1 MASSWTGSMVLCRN
15 STARSPW
22 LTWRPYDPPMAIAT
36 VSPVTGEVLTS
47 FDELTPEELEDKL
60 ARAAAA
66 AASYRLTSVEQRAG
80 WLDRAADHLEKE
92 ADSVSRL
99 ITTEMGKTYR
109 AAHEEVAKCV
119 RGLRFY
125 AAEGPAFLRA
135 LPGDGARV
143 GAKQTYVTYQP
154 IGVVLAVMPWN
165 LPLWQAMRFA
175 APALTAG
182 NVGILKHASNVPQT
196 ALYME
201 QLFRDA
207 GFPDDVFQTLLIS
220 ARRVEQVLRDDRVE
234 AATLTGSEP
243 AGKSVG
249 AIAGDEIKKVVLE
262 LGGSDPFIVMPSTN
276 LERATDVAVKARTLN
291 NGQSCINGKRF
302 FVHRDIFDRFL
313 ERFVAK
319 MGALVVG
326 DPMDD
331 ATDIGPLAT
340 ESGRDDVEAY
350 VQDAVAKGA
359 KVLVGG
365 KRPDRPGWFY
375 PPTVLTDVTP
385 DMRMYHEEVFGPVAQ
400 VWPVASVEEALRLAN
415 GHPYGLGSNLWSE
428 DEAERELFIRDVQS
442 GMAFINGNTTSY
454 PEIPFGGVKR
464 SGYGRELSDLG
475 MREFM
480 NAKTVW
486 IGEDAGA

>member
-1 MASSWTGSMVLCRN
+1 
-15 STARSPW
+15 
-22 LTWRPYDPPMAIAT
+22 MAIAT
-36 VSPVTGEVLTS
+36 TSPVTGEVLRR

-66 AASYRLTSVEQRAG
+66 AASYRLTGVEERAE
-80 WLDRAADHLEKE
+80 WLHHAADRLEKE
-92 ADSVSRL
+92 VESVSTM
-99 ITTEMGKTYR
+99 ITSEMGKTFR
-109 AAHEEVAKCV
+109 AAEEEVVKCV
-119 RGLRFY
+119 HGLRFY
-125 AAEGPAFLRA
+125 ATEGPAFLRDLESDA
-135 LPGDGARV
+135 GRV
-143 GAKQTYVTYQP
+143 GAARTFVTYQP

-175 APALTAG
+175 APALMAG
-182 NVGILKHASNVPQT
+182 NVGLLKHASNVPQC
-196 ALYME
+196 ALYLE
-201 QLFRDA
+201 ELFHDA

-220 ARRVEQVLRDDRVE
+220 AGRVEQVLRDPRVA

-243 AGKSVG
+243 AGRSVAG
-249 AIAGDEIKKVVLE
+249 IAGDEIKKVVLE

-276 LERATDVAVKARTLN
+276 LERATDVAVKARCLN

-302 FVHRDIFDRFL
+302 FVHEEIGGAFL
-313 ERFVAK
+313 EMFVAK

-326 DPMDD
+326 DPMDA
-331 ATDIGPLAT
+331 ATDVGPLAT
-340 ESGRDDVEAY
+340 ESGRGDVESY
-350 VQDAVAKGA
+350 VDDAVAKGA
-359 KVLVGG
+359 TVLLGG
-365 KRPDRPGWFY
+365 ERPDRPGWFY
-375 PPTVLTDVTP
+375 PPTVLTGTTP

-400 VWPVASVEEALRLAN
+400 VWTVPSLDEALREAN

-428 DEAERELFIRDVQS
+428 DEAERELFVRDVQS

-486 IGEDAGA
+486 IGQHA

>member
-1 MASSWTGSMVLCRN
+1 
-15 STARSPW
+15 
-22 LTWRPYDPPMAIAT
+22 MAIAT
-36 VSPVTGEVLTS
+36 TSPVAGEVLKS
-47 FDELTPEELEDKL
+47 FDELGPEQLEDKL

-80 WLDRAADHLEKE
+80 WLMRAADHLEKE

-99 ITTEMGKTYR
+99 ITTEMGKPYR
-109 AAHEEVAKCV
+109 AAQEEVAKCV

-125 AAEGPAFLRA
+125 ATEGPGFLRA
-135 LPGDGARV
+135 LPGDAGSV

-182 NVGILKHASNVPQT
+182 NVCVLKHASNIPQT
-196 ALYME
+196 ALYLE
-201 QLFRDA
+201 QLFRNA

-220 ARRVEQVLRDDRVE
+220 AHRVEQVLRDDRVK

-243 AGKSVG
+243 AGRSV
-249 AIAGDEIKKVVLE
+249 ATIAGDEIKKVVLE

-302 FVHRDIFDRFL
+302 FIHQDIYQAFIDA
-313 ERFVAK
+313 FVAK

-326 DPMDD
+326 DPMDE
-331 ATDIGPLAT
+331 ATDVGPLAT

-350 VQDAVAKGA
+350 VEDAVAKGA

-365 KRPDRPGWFY
+365 QRPDRPGWFY
-375 PPTVLTDVTP
+375 PPTVLADVTP
-385 DMRMYHEEVFGPVAQ
+385 DMKMYHEEVFGPVAQ
-400 VWPVASVEEALRLAN
+400 VWSVASLEEALRLAN
-415 GHPYGLGSNLWSE
+415 DHPYGLGSNLWSE
-428 DEAERELFIRDVQS
+428 DQAERELFIRDVQS

-454 PEIPFGGVKR
+454 PEIPFGGVKL

-486 IGEDAGA
+486 IGENAGP

>member
-1 MASSWTGSMVLCRN
+1 MGAIMA
-15 STARSPW
+15 
-22 LTWRPYDPPMAIAT
+22 DMAIAT
-36 VSPVTGEVLTS
+36 ISPVTGEVLKS

-66 AASYRLTSVEQRAG
+66 AASYRLTRVEQRAS
-80 WLDRAADHLEKE
+80 WLNQAADNLEKD
-92 ADSVSRL
+92 ADSVSTL

-109 AAHEEVAKCV
+109 AAQEEVAKCV

-125 AAEGPAFLRA
+125 AANGPEFLQN
-135 LPGDGARV
+135 LPGDANTV
-143 GAKQTYVTYQP
+143 GAKETYVTYQP

-182 NVGILKHASNVPQT
+182 NVGVLKHASNVPQT

-201 QLFRDA
+201 QLFREA

-220 ARRVEQVLRDDRVE
+220 SRRVEQVLRDDRIA

-243 AGKSVG
+243 AGRSM
-249 AIAGDEIKKVVLE
+249 ATITGDVIKRMVLE
-262 LGGSDPFIVMPSTN
+262 LGGSDPFIVMPSTD

-302 FVHRDIFDRFL
+302 FVHADIYDAFL
-313 ERFVAK
+313 DKFVAK

-326 DPMDD
+326 DPMDA
-331 ATDIGPLAT
+331 ATDVGPLAT
-340 ESGRDDVEAY
+340 ESGRADVEAY
-350 VQDAVAKGA
+350 VEDAVGKGA
-359 KVLVGG
+359 KALVGG
-365 KRPDRPGWFY
+365 KRLDRPGWFY
-375 PPTVLTDVTP
+375 PPTVLTGITP
-385 DMRMYHEEVFGPVAQ
+385 EMNMYHEEVFGPVAQ
-400 VWPVASVEEALRLAN
+400 VFSVGSLAEALEQAN
-415 GHPYGLGSNLWSE
+415 AHPYGLGSNLWSQ
-428 DEAERELFIRDVQS
+428 DPAERELFIRDVQS

-486 IGEDAGA
+486 IGADVGA

>member
-1 MASSWTGSMVLCRN
+1 
-15 STARSPW
+15 
-22 LTWRPYDPPMAIAT
+22 MAIAT
-36 VSPVTGEVLTS
+36 TSPVTGEVLKT
-47 FDELTPEELEDKL
+47 FDELSPEELEDKL

-66 AASYRLTSVEQRAG
+66 AASYRLTSVEQRVG
-80 WLDRAADHLEKE
+80 WLNQAADNLEKD
-92 ADSVSRL
+92 AGSVSSL
-99 ITTEMGKTYR
+99 ITTEMGKTLR
-109 AAHEEVAKCV
+109 AAKEEVAKCV

-125 AAEGPAFLRA
+125 AAEGPAFLKN
-135 LPGDGARV
+135 LPGDGQSV
-143 GAKQTYVTYQP
+143 GAKQAYVTYQP

-182 NVGILKHASNVPQT
+182 NVGVLKHASNVPQT

-220 ARRVEQVLRDDRVE
+220 SRRVEQVLRDDRVA

-243 AGKSVG
+243 AGRSMA
-249 AIAGDEIKKVVLE
+249 AITGDVIKKMVLE
-262 LGGSDPFIVMPSTN
+262 LGGSDPFFVMPSTN
-276 LERATDVAVKARTLN
+276 LEQASDIAVRARTLN

-302 FVHRDIFDRFL
+302 FVHADVYDAFL
-313 ERFVAK
+313 EKFVAK

-350 VQDAVAKGA
+350 VDDAVSKGA

-365 KRPDRPGWFY
+365 KRLDRPGWFY
-375 PPTVLTDVTP
+375 PPTVLTGVSSE
-385 DMRMYHEEVFGPVAQ
+385 MKMYHEEVFGPVAQ
-400 VWPVASVEEALRLAN
+400 VWSVPSLEEGLRLAN

-428 DEAERELFIRDVQS
+428 DEADRELFIRDVQS

-454 PEIPFGGVKR
+454 PEIPFGGMKR

-486 IGEDAGA
+486 IGDDASA

>member
-1 MASSWTGSMVLCRN
+1 
-15 STARSPW
+15 
-22 LTWRPYDPPMAIAT
+22 MAIAT
-36 VSPVTGEVLTS
+36 TSPVTGEVLKS
-47 FDELTPEELEDKL
+47 FDELSPEELEDKL

-66 AASYRLTSVEQRAG
+66 AGSYRLTSVEQRAG
-80 WLDRAADHLEKE
+80 WLNQAADNLEKD

-99 ITTEMGKTYR
+99 ITTEMGKTFR
-109 AAHEEVAKCV
+109 AAKEEVAKCV

-125 AAEGPAFLRA
+125 AAEGPAFLKN
-135 LPGDGARV
+135 LPGDARSV

-182 NVGILKHASNVPQT
+182 NVGVLKHASNVPQT

-220 ARRVEQVLRDDRVE
+220 SRRVEQVLRDDRIA

-243 AGKSVG
+243 AGRSMA
-249 AIAGDEIKKVVLE
+249 AITGDVIKKMVLE
-262 LGGSDPFIVMPSTN
+262 LGGSDPFFVMPSTN
-276 LERATDVAVKARTLN
+276 LERASDNAVRARTLN

-302 FVHRDIFDRFL
+302 FVHADIYDAFL
-313 ERFVAK
+313 EKFVAK
-319 MGALVVG
+319 MGAIVVG

-350 VQDAVAKGA
+350 VDDALSKGA
-359 KVLVGG
+359 KALVGG
-365 KRPDRPGWFY
+365 KRLDRPGWFY
-375 PPTVLTDVTP
+375 PPTVLTGVTP
-385 DMRMYHEEVFGPVAQ
+385 EMNMYAEEVFGPVAQ
-400 VWPVASVEEALRLAN
+400 VWSVPSLEEGLRLAN

-428 DEAERELFIRDVQS
+428 DDADRELFVRDVQS

>member
-1 MASSWTGSMVLCRN
+1 
-15 STARSPW
+15 
-22 LTWRPYDPPMAIAT
+22 MAIAT
-36 VSPVTGEVLTS
+36 TSPVTGEVLRS

-66 AASYRLTSVEQRAG
+66 AASYRLTGVEQRAE
-80 WLDRAADHLEKE
+80 WLQHAADRLEKE
-92 ADSVSRL
+92 VESVSGM
-99 ITTEMGKTYR
+99 ITTEMGKTFR
-109 AAHEEVAKCV
+109 AAEQEVAKCIH
-119 RGLRFY
+119 GLRFY
-125 AAEGPAFLRA
+125 AAEGPAFLRD
-135 LPGDGARV
+135 LEGDGKRV
-143 GAKQTYVTYQP
+143 GAKQTFVTYQP

-175 APALTAG
+175 APALMAG
-182 NVGILKHASNVPQT
+182 NVGLLKHASNVPQC
-196 ALYME
+196 ALYLE
-201 QLFRDA
+201 ELFRDA

-220 ARRVEQVLRDDRVE
+220 ARRVEQVLRDPRVA

-243 AGKSVG
+243 AGRSVA

-276 LERATDVAVKARTLN
+276 LEQATDVAVKARTLN

-302 FVHRDIFDRFL
+302 FVHEDIGDAFI
-313 ERFVAK
+313 EMFVAK
-319 MGALVVG
+319 MGALVMG
-326 DPMDD
+326 DPMDEG
-331 ATDIGPLAT
+331 TDVGPLAT
-340 ESGRDDVEAY
+340 ESGRRDVESY
-350 VQDAVAKGA
+350 VDDAVAKGA
-359 KVLVGG
+359 TVLLGG
-365 KRPDRPGWFY
+365 ERPDGPGWFY
-375 PPTVLTDVTP
+375 PPTVLTGITP
-385 DMRMYHEEVFGPVAQ
+385 EMRMYHEEVFGPVAQ
-400 VWPVASVEEALRLAN
+400 VWTVSSLEEALREAN

-428 DEAERELFIRDVQS
+428 DEAERELFVRDVQS

-486 IGEDAGA
+486 IGQDA